1 MKKIILIFIIFIGCL
16 LSQRNKYIINPSKSL
31 TRGIYKTFPVET
43 INKGDIVVFN
53 IPNNIKKMAKE
64 REYILKDA
72 QTLMKIVAATKDD
85 IVIIEK
91 GELFINGISWGKIAY
106 KDSHLRRLEPKNEK
120 ELQPKSDD
128 EYLLLS
134 KVRNSFDG
142 RYIGTIKRK
151 DIIYKAELFLEF

>member
-53 IPNNIKKMAKE
+53 IPNDMKKMAKE

-85 IVIIEK
+85 MVTIK
-91 GELFINGISWGKIAY
+91 NDELFINGISWGKMAY
-106 KDSHLRRLEPKNEK
+106 KDSHSRKLEPKSEK
-120 ELQPKSDD
+120 ELQPKNDD

-134 KVRNSFDG
+134 KVKNSFDG
-142 RYIGTIKRK
+142 RYIGVVKRK
-151 DIIYKAELFLEF
+151 DIIYKAELFIKF

>member
-31 TRGIYKTFPVET
+31 TRGIYKIFPVET

-72 QTLMKIVAATKDD
+72 QTLMKIVAATDLYPVKYS
-85 IVIIEK
+85 I
-91 GELFINGISWGKIAY
+91 
-106 KDSHLRRLEPKNEK
+106 
-120 ELQPKSDD
+120 
-128 EYLLLS
+128 
-134 KVRNSFDG
+134 
-142 RYIGTIKRK
+142 
-151 DIIYKAELFLEF
+151 

>member
-1 MKKIILIFIIFIGCL
+1 MKKIIFVFIIFVGCL

-53 IPNNIKKMAKE
+53 IPKDIKKMAKE

-72 QTLMKIVAATKDD
+72 QTLMKIVAATQDD
-85 IVIIEK
+85 KVTIEK
-91 GELFINGISWGKIAY
+91 NELFINGVSWGKIAY
-106 KDSHLRRLEPKNEK
+106 KDSHLRRLEPKN
-120 ELQPKSDD
+120 DD

-142 RYIGTIKRK
+142 RYIGVVKRK
-151 DIIYKAELFLEF
+151 DIIYRAELFIEF

>member
-31 TRGIYKTFPVET
+31 TREIYKTFPVET

-53 IPNNIKKMAKE
+53 IPNDIKKMAKE

-85 IVIIEK
+85 MVTIK
-91 GELFINGISWGKIAY
+91 NDELFINGISWGKMAY
-106 KDSHLRRLEPKNEK
+106 KDSHLRKLNPKSEK
-120 ELQPKSDD
+120 ELQPKNDD

-134 KVRNSFDG
+134 KVKNSFDG
-142 RYIGTIKRK
+142 RYIGVVKRK
-151 DIIYKAELFLEF
+151 DIIYRAELFIEF

>member
-53 IPNNIKKMAKE
+53 IPNDIKKMAKE

-85 IVIIEK
+85 IVTIK
-91 GELFINGISWGKIAY
+91 NDELFINGISWGKMAY
-106 KDSHLRRLEPKNEK
+106 KDSHLRKLEPKSEK
-120 ELQPKSDD
+120 ELQPKNDD

-134 KVRNSFDG
+134 KVKNSFDG
-142 RYIGTIKRK
+142 RYIGVVKRK
-151 DIIYKAELFLEF
+151 DIIYKAELFIKF

>member
-53 IPNNIKKMAKE
+53 IPNDIKKMAKE

-85 IVIIEK
+85 IVTIEK
-91 GELFINGISWGKIAY
+91 GELFINGISWGKMAY
-106 KDSHLRRLEPKNEK
+106 KDSHLRRLDPKNEK

-142 RYIGTIKRK
+142 RYIGIIKRK

>member
-85 IVIIEK
+85 IVTIEK

-106 KDSHLRRLEPKNEK
+106 KDSHLRKLDPKNEK

-142 RYIGTIKRK
+142 RYIGIIKRK

>member
-53 IPNNIKKMAKE
+53 IPKDIKKMAKE

-85 IVIIEK
+85 IVTIEK
-91 GELFINGISWGKIAY
+91 DELFINGISWGKIAY
-106 KDSHLRRLEPKNEK
+106 KDSHLRKLEPKSEK
-120 ELQPKSDD
+120 ELQPKNDD

-134 KVRNSFDG
+134 KVKNSFDG
-142 RYIGTIKRK
+142 RYIGIIKRK
-151 DIIYKAELFLEF
+151 DIIYIAELFIKF

>member
-53 IPNNIKKMAKE
+53 IPKDIKKMAKE

-85 IVIIEK
+85 IVTIEK
-91 GELFINGISWGKIAY
+91 DELFINGISWGKIAY
-106 KDSHLRRLEPKNEK
+106 KDSHLRKLEPKSEK
-120 ELQPKSDD
+120 ELQPKNDD

-134 KVRNSFDG
+134 KVKNSFDG
-142 RYIGTIKRK
+142 RYIGVVKRK
-151 DIIYKAELFLEF
+151 DIIYKAELFIKF

>member
-53 IPNNIKKMAKE
+53 IPNDIKKMAKE

-85 IVIIEK
+85 IVTIEK
-91 GELFINGISWGKIAY
+91 DELFINGISWGKMAY
-106 KDSHLRRLEPKNEK
+106 KDSHLRRLDPKNEK

-142 RYIGTIKRK
+142 RYIGIIKRK

>member
-85 IVIIEK
+85 IVTIEK

-106 KDSHLRRLEPKNEK
+106 KDSYLRKLDPKNEK

-142 RYIGTIKRK
+142 RYIGIIKRK